1 MNLSIALRV
10 TIGALLPLGLVAGA
24 VGYAPT
30 QGETVQAQAPSQT
43 HAQTTTIQD
52 LVHMLEQRDAV
63 IRQLVQR
70 MEALEEQVRA
80 KNAIALAP
88 TAAAPVEPPPLPAS
102 KPALAAPQYA
112 AAELGEGAP
121 ETEGQAARSPGQAP
135 GEIYVDEDSIER
147 ALERTLV
154 EEGALLLPFGK
165 AEIQPSMTFERSD
178 SSFPIVAMQ
187 NGNTLIGDQEIRRN
201 ELTPALDLRVGLP
214 LDAQLELGL
223 PYQWVQQSAVAS
235 VGGRPLNEDDATGH
249 GFGDLSVGLA
259 KTLLREQGY
268 VPDVVA
274 RVRWDSATGKKEDN
288 GVGLGG
294 GFNELTGQLVASKR
308 QDPLV
313 FVGSLS
319 YETTFED
326 DGLDPGDE
334 FGFTLGTV
342 LAASPET
349 SLRFLLDQR
358 FADDFEVD
366 GQPVRGSDQVMS
378 TLSIGAASI
387 LGRGVLLDLA
397 AGVGLT
403 DDAPDYSV
411 SVSLP
416 IRFDLPIIE

>member
-112 AAELGEGAP
+112 AAELGEGAS

>member
-1 MNLSIALRV
+1 MTLNIALRV
-10 TIGALLPLGLVAGA
+10 AIGALLPLGLIAGA

-30 QGETVQAQAPSQT
+30 QGETVQAQAP
-43 HAQTTTIQD
+43 AQTNAQTPTIQD
-52 LVHMLEQRDAV
+52 LVHMIEQRDAV
-63 IRQLVQR
+63 IRKLVER
-70 MEALEEQVRA
+70 MEALEGQVTAR
-80 KNAIALAP
+80 NAIALAP
-88 TAAAPVEPPPLPAS
+88 PVSLPVDPPPLPVG
-102 KPALAAPQYA
+102 KPVLATRQYA
-112 AAELGEGAP
+112 ATELKRGAP
-121 ETEGQAARSPGQAP
+121 GAQAPAADEPGQAP
-135 GEIYVDEDSIER
+135 GEIYVDEDSVER

-178 SSFPIVAMQ
+178 SSFPIVAIQ
-187 NGNTLIGDQEIRRN
+187 NGSTLIGDQEIRRN
-201 ELTPALDLRVGLP
+201 ELTSALDLRVGLP

-223 PYQWVQQSAVAS
+223 PYQWAQQSTVTS
-235 VGGRPLNEDDATGH
+235 VGGRPLDEDDATGH

-274 RVRWDSATGKKEDN
+274 RFRWDSATGKREDN

-294 GFNELTGQLVASKR
+294 GFNEISGQLVASKR

-326 DGLDPGDE
+326 DDLDPGDE

-358 FADDFEVD
+358 FADDFEVA
-366 GQPVRGSDQVMS
+366 GEPVRGSDQVMS

>member
-1 MNLSIALRV
+1 MTLNIVLRV
-10 TIGALLPLGLVAGA
+10 AIGALLPLGLIAGV

-30 QGETVQAQAPSQT
+30 QGETVRAQAPLQT
-43 HAQTTTIQD
+43 DAQTPTIED

-70 MEALEEQVRA
+70 MEALEQQVSP
-80 KNAIALAP
+80 KNGIALAP
-88 TAAAPVEPPPLPAS
+88 TAAAPVEPAPLPAS
-102 KPALAAPQYA
+102 KPALAARQYA
-112 AAELGEGAP
+112 ATELEEDAP
-121 ETEGQAARSPGQAP
+121 EPEGQAAGEPGQAP

-165 AEIQPSMTFERSD
+165 VEIQPSVTFERSD
-178 SSFPIVAMQ
+178 SSFPIVAIQ
-187 NGNTLIGDQEIRRN
+187 NGSTLIGDQEIRRN
-201 ELTPALDLRVGLP
+201 ELTSALDLRVGLP

-223 PYQWVQQSAVAS
+223 PYQWAQQSTVTS
-235 VGGRPLNEDDATGH
+235 VGGRPLDEDDVTGH
-249 GFGDLSVGLA
+249 GFGDLSVGFA

-268 VPDVVA
+268 APDIVA
-274 RVRWDSATGKKEDN
+274 RLRWDSATGKREDN

-319 YETTFED
+319 YETTFEND
-326 DGLDPGDE
+326 DLDPGDE

-358 FADDFEVD
+358 FVDDFQVD

-403 DDAPDYSV
+403 NDAPDYSV